1 MFNELCTPIFARSSV
16 RLFCTALLVSLLT
29 TSLIWGQ
36 VRSPGPTTPPPRTR
50 AGSTGD
56 GLRTIKNDRIEVG
69 IDLNY
74 GGAVT
79 YLAFLNTRGGQVS
92 TKNMINNP
100 DLGRQAQIALYGGP
114 RDYSKNGAEAWRG
127 LGWDPIQAGDTW
139 GNPSK
144 VVAFEKQDNLL
155 YVKCIPNQFAINNEP
170 GEATIEHWLRLD
182 GNVVK
187 VHARVVLFRKDQ
199 TQYEAR
205 QQEMPCMYINGNY
218 RNLYYYRGS
227 EPFTNGS
234 TDKFFADPPRQ
245 LIEFGDVYP
254 TEPWMASLN
263 DNGYGV
269 GLYVPGNYDWKK
281 GYFGQDP
288 TEGEFDPTAS
298 YIAATNFVLL
308 DHNIVHEWDYQFVVG
323 NLAEIRSHINAQ
335 PRPAPGPNYRF
346 DNSRK
351 GWYYHSAKDSGW
363 PIAGKLD
370 VKISNFTQDHIKSP
384 FVAWPG
390 RQVPKI
396 VVRAAFKNNST
407 ADPNGTMRLT
417 WRRSTDN
424 AILSLPDR
432 YVNFPVK
439 NDGQF
444 HNYTIDLSQNDN
456 WKNQLIGQIQL
467 QANPDGPAVNGSLQ
481 LEWIAM
487 SENGPDSGPD
497 PVVNPPVVVV
507 PPVVVTPPPVVVP
520 PVVVIPPPVVEIPVV
535 VVPPPVVQIPVEEPC
550 KLPGC
555 ISIGV
560 KQIRFVRT
568 GNK

>member
-1 MFNELCTPIFARSSV
+1 MSNEFSSTPFPKYAAK
-16 RLFCTALLVSLLT
+16 LFHTALLFILLT
-29 TSLIWGQ
+29 TPTWAQI
-36 VRSPGPTTPPPRTR
+36 RPPGPATALPR
-50 AGSTGD
+50 AQAPASD
-56 GLRTIKNDRIEVG
+56 GLRTIKNDKIEVG

-74 GGAVT
+74 GGALT
-79 YLAFLNTRGGQVS
+79 YLAFLSDRGGLVQ
-92 TKNMINNP
+92 TRNMINNP
-100 DLGRQAQIALYGGP
+100 DLGRSAQIALYSGP
-114 RDYSKNGAEAWRG
+114 ADYSKNGAEGWRG
-127 LGWDPIQAGDTW
+127 LGWDPIQAGDIW

-144 VVAFEKQDNLL
+144 IVAFEKQDNLL

-187 VHARVVLFRKDQ
+187 VHARVVLFRSNK

-205 QQEMPCMYINGNY
+205 QQEMPCLYMNGNF
-218 RNLYYYRGS
+218 RNMYYYRGS
-227 EPFTNGS
+227 EPFTNGGA
-234 TDKFFADPPRQ
+234 DKIFANPPKQ
-245 LIEFGDVYP
+245 YIDFGDVYP

-269 GLYVPGNYDWKK
+269 GLYAPGNYDWKK
-281 GYFGQDP
+281 GYFGADL
-288 TEGEFDPTAS
+288 TEGEFEPAAS

-308 DHNIVHEWDYQFVVG
+308 DHNIVHEWDYQFVLG
-323 NLAEIRSHINAQ
+323 NLGEIRSHVNAQ

-346 DNSRK
+346 DTSRK
-351 GWYYHSAKDSGW
+351 GFYYHSAQDTGW

-370 VKISNFTQDHIKSP
+370 IKINNYTQDHIKSP

-396 VVRAAFKNNST
+396 VVRAAFKNNNT
-407 ADPNGTMRLT
+407 ANENGTMRLT
-417 WRRSTDN
+417 WRRSTDV
-424 AILSLPDR
+424 AILSTPDR

-467 QANPDGPAVNGSLQ
+467 QANPDGPAVNGSIQ
-481 LEWIAM
+481 IEWIAM
-487 SENGPDSGPD
+487 SENGPDAEPD
-497 PVVNPPVVVV
+497 PVVKPPVVVI
-507 PPVVVTPPPVVVP
+507 PPPVIEP
-520 PVVVIPPPVVEIPVV
+520 PVVVIPPPVVEPPVV
-535 VVPPPVVQIPVEEPC
+535 VIPPPVVEPPVVIIPPPVDKPC
-550 KLPGC
+550 QPGC
-555 ISIGV
+555 LTIGV
-560 KQIRFVRT
+560 KQIRFVRS